1 MHERHT
7 ISQRRYT
14 MENERITRTTIHS
27 GQQPTKAQ
35 IQEIEKAS
43 AIPIIPDE
51 DAPELTMEQYAE
63 MAAIAEKKKVQ
74 KQIDFRHK

>member
-1 MHERHT
+1 
-7 ISQRRYT
+7 

-43 AIPIIPDE
+43 TIPIIPDE
-51 DAPELTMEQYAE
+51 DTPELTMEQYAE
-63 MAAIAEKKKVQ
+63 MTAIEEKRKYKS
-74 KQIDFRHK
+74 K

>member
-1 MHERHT
+1 
-7 ISQRRYT
+7 
-14 MENERITRTTIHS
+14 MENERTTRTTIHS

-51 DAPELTMEQYAE
+51 DTPELTMEQYAE
-63 MAAIAEKKKVQ
+63 MTAIAEKRKYKS
-74 KQIDFRHK
+74 K

>member
-1 MHERHT
+1 MESGNKPRFKEVT
-7 ISQRRYT
+7 ET
-14 MENERITRTTIHS
+14 MENERITRTTIHT
-27 GQQPTKAQ
+27 GQQPAKAQ

-63 MAAIAEKKKVQ
+63 MATFSESRNSNNRK
-74 KQIDFRHK
+74 RT

>member
-1 MHERHT
+1 
-7 ISQRRYT
+7 

>member
-1 MHERHT
+1 
-7 ISQRRYT
+7 

-27 GQQPTKAQ
+27 CQQPTKAQ

-51 DAPELTMEQYAE
+51 DTPELTMEQYAE
-63 MAAIAEKKKVQ
+63 MTAIAEKRKYKS
-74 KQIDFRHK
+74 K